1 MGNRIKGLAHIGLYV
16 RDIERTK
23 KFYAE
28 MLGFVT
34 YFECVSESPEGDILI
49 AFARNGDCVLE
60 IVQLPVQKTRQDG
73 PFDHIALKVSNIE
86 EVKKELESRGIIFE
100 EDEITYAAHVFPPK
114 GSKWILFRGP
124 DNEHIELNE
133 LM

>member
-1 MGNRIKGLAHIGLYV
+1 M
-16 RDIERTK
+16 
-23 KFYAE
+23 
-28 MLGFVT
+28 
-34 YFECVSESPEGDILI
+34 I

-100 EDEITYAAHVFPPK
+100 ENEITYAAHVFPPK